1 MAATTHTGQLVRPIS
16 STVPGACDPRG
27 SSLLRMFRFERRWLV
42 RVFEAVL
49 PGGDPTLQLGAAD
62 VAMGRFVDDFLARA
76 PLTAVLGLRA
86 GLWLILLAP
95 LFVLRR
101 PRTFL
106 GLSLVQ
112 RSELVDRLRRSDL
125 YLVRESATLF
135 KIVGCLG
142 FCGLG
147 PVQRRIGIHPT
158 DQTLPAWARQ
168 EEDRR

>member
-1 MAATTHTGQLVRPIS
+1 MAVTTHGGQLVRPVS
-16 STVPGACDPRG
+16 STVPGACDVRG
-27 SSLLRMFRFERRWLV
+27 SSLLRLFRFERRWLL

-49 PGGDPTLQLGAAD
+49 PPGDPTLALGAGD
-62 VAMGRFVDDFLARA
+62 VPMGRFVDDFLASA
-76 PLTAVLGLRA
+76 PLTAVLGLRG

-95 LFVLRR
+95 LFVLGR

-106 GLSLVQ
+106 GLTPAERGALL
-112 RSELVDRLRRSDL
+112 ERLRRSNL

-142 FCGLG
+142 YCGLG

-158 DQTLPAWARQ
+158 DQTLPAWAK
-168 EEDRR
+168 EP